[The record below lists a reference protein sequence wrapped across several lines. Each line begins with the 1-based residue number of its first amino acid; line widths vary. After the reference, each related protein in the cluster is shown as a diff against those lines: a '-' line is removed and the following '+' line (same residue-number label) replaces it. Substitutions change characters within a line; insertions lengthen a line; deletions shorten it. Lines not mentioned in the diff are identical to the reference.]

1 MGVSL
6 VFRGFCAGTGRRARR
21 FQTPH
26 LHRARQR
33 HGERSTRRQD
43 ALVTPAD
50 ERRMSLDVPTFTV
63 LGFLLCIAGAIWPE
77 TRYCAT
83 SLR

>member
-26 LHRARQR
+26 LIGPGSATGIAAQGAKMRA
-33 HGERSTRRQD
+33 
-43 ALVTPAD
+43 PP
-50 ERRMSLDVPTFTV
+50 LDFPTLTA

-83 SLR
+83 SLH

>member
-1 MGVSL
+1 
-6 VFRGFCAGTGRRARR
+6 
-21 FQTPH
+21 
-26 LHRARQR
+26 
-33 HGERSTRRQD
+33 
-43 ALVTPAD
+43 
-50 ERRMSLDVPTFTV
+50 MSLDVPTLTV